1 MFAQIGA
8 GVKMANLIPIEL
20 SLEKLPVGDAPI

>member
-8 GVKMANLIPIEL
+8 GVKMANLIPIAL
-20 SLEKLPVGDAPI
+20 YLEKHLQLECPT